1 MLPAVLDPWASH
13 ALYEAANLAKNAPG
27 SKVWLV
33 SLGPKAKLQ
42 QVMMTVAQKVPFEL
56 VALDGPASGF
66 TEAAEVAAALAE
78 AIQAIPGLDKSKLL
92 VFGGWESASR
102 GAGAT
107 MQMVGERLGITDQF
121 QGVDELKIAA
131 DGSLEILERIE
142 GGKHQ
147 ISKCAGAPA
156 LLGWATGNLPE
167 PKNNPQ
173 VGMVNMRTVMPA
185 LQKAKPVKL
194 AGEGLS
200 FASVSLPKQL
210 RETKIVKD
218 KSPDDIAKEIVE
230 WIKKVRT
237 TNYTNHT
244 QINESM
250 ETILLLAHTEADG
263 SLAKSAREALH
274 AARTLNKSLAGSSL
288 VVGLVGENVQAAADS
303 IAACPATK
311 YFGVAGKDFA
321 QSRYAYRRRG
331 GGSHLQIGPG
341 HDCRRSGDVALG
353 ARAARRRATPR
364 RTRRHPRDRCGRCGR
379 QAGHQPLVLPP
390 AHGSHAHPR
399 ATALVHSR

>member
-1 MLPAVLDPWASH
+1 MSIAYQIVVCGSLVPDPLQTLEPTTGPAGPALKNEMMLPAVLDPWASH
-13 ALYEAANLAKNAPG
+13 ALYEAANLAKNQPG

-66 TEAAEVAAALAE
+66 TDAAETAAALAE
-78 AIQAIPGLDKSKLL
+78 MITAIPGLDKSRLL

-107 MQMVGERLGITDQF
+107 MQIVGECLGITDQF
-121 QGVDELKIAA
+121 QGVDELKVNA

-142 GGKHQ
+142 GGQHQ
-147 ISKCAGAPA
+147 VSTCMGAPA

-194 AGEGLS
+194 AGEGLLFS
-200 FASVSLPKQL
+200 SVSLPKQL

-218 KSPDDIAKEIVE
+218 KSPEEIAREIVE
-230 WIKKVRT
+230 WIK
-237 TNYTNHT
+237 
-244 QINESM
+244 Q
-250 ETILLLAHTEADG
+250 
-263 SLAKSAREALH
+263 
-274 AARTLNKSLAGSSL
+274 
-288 VVGLVGENVQAAADS
+288 
-303 IAACPATK
+303 
-311 YFGVAGKDFA
+311 
-321 QSRYAYRRRG
+321 
-331 GGSHLQIGPG
+331 
-341 HDCRRSGDVALG
+341 
-353 ARAARRRATPR
+353 
-364 RTRRHPRDRCGRCGR
+364 
-379 QAGHQPLVLPP
+379 
-390 AHGSHAHPR
+390 
-399 ATALVHSR
+399 